1 MYKYT
6 PKKSIIKEMIF
17 KKVGRWFDKEFF
29 KRQEIL
35 KRYHLPQDYPL
46 TVVLKTHYPD
56 VCFYSKEPVKQVAV
70 NGFMFPVAMF
80 DEVKVDK

>member
-6 PKKSIIKEMIF
+6 PKKSIVRDMVVPKT
-17 KKVGRWFDKEFF
+17 GRWWDKEFF

-35 KRYHLPQDYPL
+35 KRYHLPQDYSL

-70 NGFMFPVAMF
+70 NGFMFPVTMF
-80 DEVKVDK
+80 DEVKVDN